1 MRKKKIK
8 NGLII
13 ALVTV
18 SMLLLVCFTMF
29 NFYYKIQE
37 REFVLQMNSL
47 KDLSSQGASVLEA
60 KLDGFISTLDSL
72 SGIFKEG
79 EVHDEEKIEKLK
91 GVIEDGSVEFQRMG
105 VADSEG
111 NSWITNGVKA
121 YIGDKDY
128 FIRCMNGASFAITE
142 NYGSIIVD
150 KDIFIV
156 SVPIHDSREIPRGIL
171 YGVVETDSFQIYKNT
186 SMDKETDYMQIIDRD
201 GEYILRQQGI
211 NLMTESEN
219 IFDSIE
225 KLECKKNL
233 SEIKDRI
240 REGKP
245 LVIEVSRGD
254 DERVVYFS
262 PLHMNEWYVVT
273 VMKKSDVTASLKYL
287 LDNDIYI
294 LIGEV
299 LGVSVIL
306 TVVLLSFSA
315 KERKRVEEMNQEL
328 QFNEKVFQIT
338 SSQFSYVIMAY
349 EIESRRLRFLNQ
361 SALTKNVPRIIEDA
375 PQNLLKYIPQTKDT
389 KQQVET
395 IFQNMGNGKQ
405 NQEFYVSIIV
415 QGEERMFQVQETDLT
430 DKKGR
435 VTQCLA
441 LMKDVT
447 EEVQLRKKADMDQL
461 TGLFNRTGGI
471 ERIDAELKQTD
482 LPEGVVHAFCI
493 MDLDNFKTLNDTMGH
508 QAGDKALKEIGRIL
522 KQHFR
527 EYDIVCRL
535 GGDEFV
541 VFLENIPREIIE
553 KNIRSLL
560 KKLHLRYYSK
570 GKCVEISVSVGVA
583 LAPLDGNKFR
593 DLYSK
598 ADRMLYEVKQTG
610 KDGFKIYTEEEGKRK

>member
-1 MRKKKIK
+1 M
-8 NGLII
+8 
-13 ALVTV
+13 
-18 SMLLLVCFTMF
+18 
-29 NFYYKIQE
+29 
-37 REFVLQMNSL
+37 
-47 KDLSSQGASVLEA
+47 
-60 KLDGFISTLDSL
+60 
-72 SGIFKEG
+72 
-79 EVHDEEKIEKLK
+79 
-91 GVIEDGSVEFQRMG
+91 
-105 VADSEG
+105 
-111 NSWITNGVKA
+111 
-121 YIGDKDY
+121 
-128 FIRCMNGASFAITE
+128 
-142 NYGSIIVD
+142 
-150 KDIFIV
+150 
-156 SVPIHDSREIPRGIL
+156 
-171 YGVVETDSFQIYKNT
+171 
-186 SMDKETDYMQIIDRD
+186 
-201 GEYILRQQGI
+201 
-211 NLMTESEN
+211 
-219 IFDSIE
+219 
-225 KLECKKNL
+225 
-233 SEIKDRI
+233 
-240 REGKP
+240 
-245 LVIEVSRGD
+245 SRGD

-447 EEVQLRKKADMDQL
+447 EEVQLRKKQIWISL
-461 TGLFNRTGGI
+461 QGFSI
-471 ERIDAELKQTD
+471 EPA
-482 LPEGVVHAFCI
+482 
-493 MDLDNFKTLNDTMGH
+493 
-508 QAGDKALKEIGRIL
+508 AL
-522 KQHFR
+522 
-527 EYDIVCRL
+527 
-535 GGDEFV
+535 
-541 VFLENIPREIIE
+541 
-553 KNIRSLL
+553 
-560 KKLHLRYYSK
+560 
-570 GKCVEISVSVGVA
+570 SV
-583 LAPLDGNKFR
+583 LMQN
-593 DLYSK
+593 
-598 ADRMLYEVKQTG
+598 
-610 KDGFKIYTEEEGKRK
+610 